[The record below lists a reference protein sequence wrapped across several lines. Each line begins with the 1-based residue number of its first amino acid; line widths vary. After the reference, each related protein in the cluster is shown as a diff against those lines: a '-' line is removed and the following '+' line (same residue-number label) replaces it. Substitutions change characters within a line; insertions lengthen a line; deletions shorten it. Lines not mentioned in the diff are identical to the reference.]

1 MSSLSRTV
9 RVRQRD
15 DPQLPHLPHLRL
27 QNMSEN
33 WIDAIAR
40 DAVPEGDVVGVIVAG
55 KDIAFYEV
63 EGEVFATDN
72 LCTHGAARL
81 SDGFLEGR
89 EIECPLH
96 QGRFDVCTGK
106 ALCTP
111 LTQDIKTYPVKIE
124 NMRVMLKLD

>member
-1 MSSLSRTV
+1 
-9 RVRQRD
+9 
-15 DPQLPHLPHLRL
+15 
-27 QNMSEN
+27 MSEN
-33 WIDAIAR
+33 WIDAAAR
-40 DAVPEGDVVGVIVAG
+40 DEVPEGDVIGINIVGKEIALYEVAG
-55 KDIAFYEV
+55 AIY
-63 EGEVFATDN
+63 ATDN
-72 LCTHGAARL
+72 TCTHGAARM

>member
-1 MSSLSRTV
+1 MT
-9 RVRQRD
+9 
-15 DPQLPHLPHLRL
+15 
-27 QNMSEN
+27 EN
-33 WIDAIAR
+33 WTDAAALA
-40 DAVPEGDVVGVIVAG
+40 DVPEGDVMAVQVAG
-55 KDIAFYEV
+55 KEIALYEV
-63 EGEVFATDN
+63 DGEVFATDN
-72 LCTHGAARL
+72 ICTHGAARM

-124 NMRVMLKLD
+124 NMRVMIKLDQDYLQEVS

>member
-1 MSSLSRTV
+1 
-9 RVRQRD
+9 
-15 DPQLPHLPHLRL
+15 
-27 QNMSEN
+27 MSEN
-33 WIDAIAR
+33 WIDAIAL
-40 DAVPEGDVVGVIVAG
+40 DAVPEGDVVGAIVAG

-81 SDGFLEGR
+81 SDGFLEGN

-106 ALCTP
+106 AMCAP
-111 LTQDIKTYPVKIE
+111 LTEDIKTYPVKIQ
-124 NMRVMLKLD
+124 NMRVMLRLD